1 MKRITLIIAAGL
13 LSIGYATANAQ
24 SASDVEQASRTM
36 AELLQLIEQGQSRDS
51 RESRQR
57 ESEFK
62 QSRNRQQSLL
72 NQARAERTRQ
82 ENISSNLEQSFEVN
96 QQRII
101 TARQALDERL
111 GALKELFGVLQTVAG
126 DTQGRFN
133 DSLTNIQF
141 PDRSA
146 FLVELGSKMA
156 GATSLASIEDIERL
170 WAMLQREIY
179 ESGRV
184 VRFTHL
190 VTAQDGEQS
199 ETEIVRIGS
208 FNIVSDQGYLT
219 YRMNEGEV
227 SLRELARQPEGR
239 YTSTTGDMMDAN
251 AGVVTF
257 GLDVTRGTILSLLVE
272 SPTIRDRIEQGG
284 IVGYCIIALG
294 LVGLLIAILRLIALS
309 GDSRRVAAQ
318 LKRDS
323 ASADNPLGR
332 VLAAY
337 ESNRDAD
344 TETIELKLSEA
355 ALKEM
360 PGLTKGLLFIKVVS
374 AVAPL
379 MGLLGTVTGMIKTF
393 QVITLYGAGDP
404 KMMAGGIS
412 QALMTTVMGLVV
424 AIPMVLLHTIVSG
437 QSRKIV
443 NILQSQSAG
452 LVAQHSERN
461 G

>member
-1 MKRITLIIAAGL
+1 MKRLTLIIAAGL
-13 LSIGYATANAQ
+13 LCFGMTTANAQ
-24 SASDVEQASRTM
+24 SDDARSM
-36 AELLQLIEQGQSRDS
+36 AELLRLIEQGQARDS
-51 RESRQR
+51 QEARQR
-57 ESEFK
+57 ESAFA
-62 QSRNRQQSLL
+62 QARNRQQSLL

-82 ENISSNLEQSFEVN
+82 ENVSARLEQQFEEN
-96 QQRII
+96 TQHII

-111 GALKELFGVLQTVAG
+111 GAMKELFGVLQTVSG
-126 DTQGRFN
+126 DTQGVFN
-133 DSLTNIQF
+133 TSLTNIQY
-141 PDRSA
+141 PDRGE

-156 GATSLASIEDIERL
+156 GATSLASIADIERL
-170 WAMLQREIY
+170 WLLLQQEIV

-184 VRFTHL
+184 VRFTNL
-190 VTAQDGEQS
+190 VTKADGQQEEMEVIRVGLFNIINENGYLKHNTQDG
-199 ETEIVRIGS
+199 T
-208 FNIVSDQGYLT
+208 LA
-219 YRMNEGEV
+219 
-227 SLRELARQPEGR
+227 ELSRQPEGR
-239 YTSTTGDMMDAN
+239 YTGTTGDLLDADSGN
-251 AGVVTF
+251 VNFGV
-257 GLDVTRGTILSLLVE
+257 DVTRGTILGLLVE
-272 SPTIRDRIEQGG
+272 SPTVSDRIEQGG

-294 LVGLLIAILRLIALS
+294 IVGLMIAIWRWFGLS

-318 LKRDS
+318 LKS
-323 ASADNPLGR
+323 ETASTDNPLGR

-337 ESNRDAD
+337 ESNRGAD
-344 TETIELKLSEA
+344 TETVELKLSEA

-360 PGLTKGLLFIKVVS
+360 PGLTKGLLFIKVVA

-424 AIPMVLLHTIVSG
+424 AIPMVLLHTVVSG
-437 QSRKIV
+437 QSRKII

-452 LVAQHSERN
+452 IVARHSERN

>member
-13 LSIGYATANAQ
+13 LSLGFATANAQ
-24 SASDVEQASRTM
+24 DQDDEAARSM
-36 AELLQLIEQGQSRDS
+36 AELLQLIEQGQARDS
-51 RESRQR
+51 REARQR
-57 ESEFK
+57 EAAFA
-62 QSRNRQQSLL
+62 QNRNQQQSLL

-82 ENISSNLEQSFEVN
+82 ENTSAQLEQRFEEN

-111 GALKELFGVLQTVAG
+111 GALKELFGVLQTVSG
-126 DTQGRFN
+126 DTQGRFAA
-133 DSLTNIQF
+133 SLTNIEF

-156 GATSLASIEDIERL
+156 GASELASIEDIERL
-170 WAMLQREIY
+170 WAMLQKEVVETGKVTRFNHMVTRADGTQE
-179 ESGRV
+179 EMEV
-184 VRFTHL
+184 VRVGAFNL
-190 VTAQDGEQS
+190 AS
-199 ETEIVRIGS
+199 EA
-208 FNIVSDQGYLT
+208 GYLEYNDDGT
-219 YRMNEGEV
+219 I
-227 SLRELARQPEGR
+227 SELLRQPDGR
-239 YTSTTGDMMDAN
+239 YTGTTGDLMDASEGSV
-251 AGVVTF
+251 AF
-257 GLDVTRGTILSLLVE
+257 GIDVTRGGILGLLVE
-272 SPTIRDRIEQGG
+272 SPTIKDRIEQGG

-294 LVGLLIAILRLIALS
+294 IIGLIIALLRWVALS
-309 GDSRRVAAQ
+309 NDSRKVNAQ
-318 LKRDS
+318 LKRDT
-323 ASADNPLGR
+323 ATTDNPLGR

-337 ESNRDAD
+337 ESNKGAD
-344 TETIELKLSEA
+344 TETMELKLSEA

-360 PGLTKGLLFIKVVS
+360 PGLTKGLLFIKVTS

-412 QALMTTVMGLVV
+412 QALMTTVLGLCV
-424 AIPMVLLHTIVSG
+424 AIPMVLLHTVVSG
-437 QSRKIV
+437 QSRKII

>member
-1 MKRITLIIAAGL
+1 MKRISLIVAAGL
-13 LSIGYATANAQ
+13 LSLGLTTVNAQ
-24 SASDVEQASRTM
+24 DQEAASM
-36 AELLQLIEQGQSRDS
+36 AELLNLIQQGQARDS
-51 RESRQR
+51 QEARQR
-57 ESEFK
+57 ESAFA
-62 QSRNRQQSLL
+62 QARNQQQSLL

-82 ENISSNLEQSFEVN
+82 ENTSAQLEQSFEDN
-96 QQRII
+96 QQRIV
-101 TARQALDERL
+101 TARTALEERL
-111 GALKELFGVLQTVAG
+111 GALKELFGQLQTVTG

-133 DSLTNIQF
+133 ESLTNIQY
-141 PDRSA
+141 PDRGD

-156 GATSLASIEDIERL
+156 NANSLASIEDIERL
-170 WAMLQREIY
+170 WFELQREVN

-184 VRFTHL
+184 VRFNQD
-190 VTAQDGEQS
+190 VIKADGEV
-199 ETEIVRIGS
+199 ENVEIVRVGT
-208 FNIVSDQGYLT
+208 FNIVSDNGYLQYNSKGGT
-219 YRMNEGEV
+219 V
-227 SLRELARQPEGR
+227 SELLRQPDGR
-239 YTSTTGDMMDAN
+239 YTGTTSDMMAEDS
-251 AGVVTF
+251 GVVTF
-257 GLDVTRGTILSLLVE
+257 GLDGTRGGVLGLLVE
-272 SPTIRDRIEQGG
+272 SPTIMDRIHQGG

-294 LVGLLIAILRLIALS
+294 FIGLLIAIWRWIGLS
-309 GDSRRVAAQ
+309 GDSRKVAAQ
-318 LKRDS
+318 LKRES
-323 ASADNPLGR
+323 ASSDNPLGR

-337 ESNRDAD
+337 ESNRTAD

-393 QVITLYGAGDP
+393 QVITLHGAGDP

-412 QALMTTVMGLVV
+412 QALMTTVLGLVV

-437 QSRKIV
+437 QSRKII

-452 LVAQHSERN
+452 LVAKHSERN